1 MTAKLVEKFQELFWR
16 GRRYPHLLC
25 TWAREFD
32 RRTYRL
38 QWGTRVSM
46 CTDTWNIWDCKE
58 ERR

>member
-1 MTAKLVEKFQELFWR
+1 MTAKLVEKFQELFGAEGDIR
-16 GRRYPHLLC
+16 TLLC